1 MQCKHALISELHL
14 HLQSLELLGNVG
26 LGLRAHLLA
35 GPLLDPVELLV
46 DIHLCECLIS
56 GCELVVCPSVMCS

>member
-46 DIHLCECLIS
+46 DIHLCECFDF
-56 GCELVVCPSVMCS
+56 GM

>member
-1 MQCKHALISELHL
+1 MSGACTLVSELHFQ
-14 HLQSLELLGNVG
+14 LQRFELLGDVG

-46 DIHLCECLIS
+46 DVHLFGLLNSACETVLCL
-56 GCELVVCPSVMCS
+56 